1 MYFWLYKNQFRHIS
15 TMRDGLLIW
24 IKRIICVVALL
35 YIPLQSQSAFAQEQQ
50 IRSKPKTGEGVYDLL
65 LRNGRGLEY
74 YSEFVKLN
82 KKRLGKDNS
91 LKLGFYYIIPAKR
104 GATDTASVAKNDTD
118 SAVNSGDSAKVK
130 SEADSTPAPVVEA
143 STTGSTV
150 GKTITEPLFG
160 RDKQTF
166 KIESNQ
172 LKDACFYIVSGH
184 GGPDPGAIGKM
195 GNHHLHEDEY
205 AYDIA
210 LRLARELMLQGAKVH
225 IIIQDAK
232 DGIRDDRILSNSK
245 RETCMGEKIPQSQLA
260 RLKQRSDK
268 INQLYAQDKK
278 KYKYARSIFLH
289 IDSRSK
295 HKRVDVFFYHYG
307 VNKAGAQLA
316 ETMKSE
322 FSSKYNQHQ
331 PSRGFNG
338 TVSTR
343 NLYVLKNTDPVGLF
357 VELGNIQNEFDQ
369 RRFVV
374 SSNRQALAKWLSHG
388 FITDY
393 KNQTKR

>member
-1 MYFWLYKNQFRHIS
+1 
-15 TMRDGLLIW
+15 MRNRLQVW
-24 IKRIICVVALL
+24 IKRILCVIVLL
-35 YIPLQSQSAFAQEQQ
+35 YIPYISPSSLAQEPQVV
-50 IRSKPKTGEGVYDLL
+50 RSKPKTGEGVYDLL

-91 LKLGFYYIIPAKR
+91 LKLGFYYIIPPKK
-104 GATDTASVAKNDTD
+104 GKTSVKPETKAEVPND
-118 SAVNSGDSAKVK
+118 SAAV
-130 SEADSTPAPVVEA
+130 DSTSTNAEEVVEPVA
-143 STTGSTV
+143 ATNTVPEVKGSTV
-150 GKTITEPLFG
+150 GKTVTVPLFG
-160 RDKQTF
+160 PDKQTF

-195 GNHHLHEDEY
+195 GNYHLHEDEY

-210 LRLARELMLQGAKVH
+210 LRLARELMLQGAKVE

-245 RETCMGEKIPQSQLA
+245 RETCMGKPIPYSQLG

-268 INQLYAQDKK
+268 INELYAKDRK
-278 KYKYARSIFLH
+278 KYKYCRSIFLH

-307 VNKAGAQLA
+307 VNKAGSQLA
-316 ETMKSE
+316 QTMKAE

-331 PSRGFNG
+331 PNRGFNG

-343 NLYVLKNTDPVGLF
+343 NLYVLKNTDPIGLF
-357 VELGNIQNEFDQ
+357 VELGNIQNAFDQ
-369 RRFVV
+369 KRFVV

>member
-1 MYFWLYKNQFRHIS
+1 
-15 TMRDGLLIW
+15 MRYGLLLW
-24 IKRIICVVALL
+24 IRRIICVVALL
-35 YIPLQSQSAFAQEQQ
+35 YFPFNYQSTFAQEQQ
-50 IRSKPKTGEGVYDLL
+50 EIRSKPNKGEGIYQFL
-65 LRNGRGLEY
+65 LRNDRGLEY
-74 YSEFVKLN
+74 YKEFVKLN

-91 LKLGFYYIIPAKR
+91 LKLGFYYVIPAKR
-104 GATDTASVAKNDTD
+104 DAVDKSNTTSKDSKKNTKHKSQTD
-118 SAVNSGDSAKVK
+118 
-130 SEADSTPAPVVEA
+130 ADSTI
-143 STTGSTV
+143 
-150 GKTITEPLFG
+150 GKTVTEPLFG
-160 RDKQTF
+160 PTKQTF

-195 GNHHLHEDEY
+195 GHHHLHEDEY

-210 LRLARELMLQGAKVH
+210 LRLARELMLKGAKVH

-245 RETCMGEKIPQSQLA
+245 RETCMGEKIPLSQLA
-260 RLKQRSDK
+260 RLKQRTNK
-268 INQLYAQDKK
+268 INKLYASDKK
-278 KYKYARSIFLH
+278 KYKYVRSIFLH

-307 VNKAGAQLA
+307 VNKSGAQLA
-316 ETMKSE
+316 ETMKDE

-331 PSRGFNG
+331 PNRGFSG
-338 TVSTR
+338 TVGTR
-343 NLYVLKNTDPVGLF
+343 NLYVLKHSDPVGLF

-388 FITDY
+388 FISDY
-393 KNQTKR
+393 INQTKR